1 MPDIMMEVPI
11 NAAPETLYHA
21 LTEQEAIRSWWTQQA
36 DYAPKI
42 GSVSEFRFYNGGVV
56 LRLEL
61 AEQEANRKVVWK
73 AVSGVPDWPGTSVI
87 WDLVPVENGTKLLFS
102 HRDFPSSDGSLPYTT
117 YNWAWYI
124 ISLKKYAETGT
135 GSPHTGDPT
144 T

>member
-11 NAAPETLYHA
+11 NAAPEKLYRA
-21 LTEQEAIRSWWTQQA
+21 LTEQEGIRSWWTQQA
-36 DYAPKI
+36 DYVPMI

-61 AEQEANRKVVWK
+61 AETEANRKVVWK

-87 WDLVPVENGTKLLFS
+87 WDFVPVENGTKLLFS

-135 GSPHTGDPT
+135 GSPHTGDPNT
-144 T
+144 

>member
-21 LTEQEAIRSWWTQQA
+21 LTEQDGIRSWWTQQA
-36 DYAPKI
+36 DYTPKI
-42 GSVSEFRFYNGGVV
+42 GAVSEFRFYNGGVV
-56 LRLEL
+56 LRLALE
-61 AEQEANRKVVWK
+61 ETEANRKVVWK
-73 AVSGVPDWPGTSVI
+73 AVSGVPDWLGTQVI

-102 HRDFPSSDGSLPYTT
+102 HRDFASSDGSLPYTT

-135 GSPHTGDPT
+135 GSPHTGDPNT
-144 T
+144 